1 MNIMKAILR
10 LLLVSLVLSPASA
23 RAQTPTASTGT
34 PAPQVLGGAFQVGDR
49 ILLRV
54 DGDSGLSGTFAV
66 GPGPALPLPVIGE
79 IPLVGVR
86 RSDVEA
92 YLSRELARYLKDPVV
107 HAKALIRLSIIGDVE
122 HPGFYFVPGDAV
134 LADALMQAGGPT
146 REAKVRA
153 IRIERDGKPIL
164 AGDSLQL
171 AFARGLTVEQAGVRD
186 DDRFVVPRLPLELP
200 HDKESTWRIFGII
213 LATVPAVI
221 YAATRF

>member
-1 MNIMKAILR
+1 MKAILR
-10 LLLVSLVLSPASA
+10 LLLVSLVLGPASA

-34 PAPQVLGGAFQVGDR
+34 AASQVLGGAFQVGDR

-92 YLSRELARYLKDPVV
+92 YLIRELARYLKDPVV

-122 HPGFYFVPGDAV
+122 HPGFYFVPADAV

-186 DDRFVVPRLPLELP
+186 DDRFVVPRSPLELP